1 MDRPSPHN
9 SIRTPRYKGAQYIY
23 NGATSST
30 HVLRSAFVC
39 CQRRYKLNEA
49 LTMGSA
55 NHSVHSSGIFHNLPT
70 FDDSLT
76 GLTAIITGASGIS
89 GFGTLRVLLESP
101 QRWSKIFTLSRKPI
115 PNSMLDLLSSD
126 ERSRIEH
133 VSVDL
138 LASPS
143 DIASQ
148 LKSSRVSANYV
159 FFYSYLQPKAPKG
172 ARAWSNADELVKV
185 NAALFSNFLDALP
198 EAAIKPQRILLQT
211 GAKNYGAHLGR
222 HRSPACESDPQPKH
236 LQPNFY
242 YPQEELLFKYCK
254 QHRETSWNLIHP
266 GWIVGAVTTAQIN
279 AFHPF
284 AVYAAVCA
292 HRGEPMQFPGDWSA
306 WQFEVHPATAILTSY
321 LSEWAILE
329 DKCKNERFNAQ
340 DTSPM
345 SWDRFWH
352 ECARWFGVTAGV
364 RGPEEDDGK
373 YSTMQIPGGADS
385 PMGYGPPST
394 HRASFSFQDWARKP
408 ENQKAWKEIM
418 DKSGGTLTDNPFVDI
433 EANFE
438 MADAVLLP
446 IATMN
451 MSKAR
456 RMGWTG
462 YVDSIEAIFLMYKE
476 NARLGLIPSPVVDAA
491 RPLI

>member
-1 MDRPSPHN
+1 M
-9 SIRTPRYKGAQYIY
+9 
-23 NGATSST
+23 SSA
-30 HVLRSAFVC
+30 S
-39 CQRRYKLNEA
+39 YP
-49 LTMGSA
+49 
-55 NHSVHSSGIFHNLPT
+55 VHDSGIFRNLPT
-70 FDDSLT
+70 FDESLT

-101 QRWSKIFTLSRKPI
+101 QRWTKIFTLSRKPI
-115 PNSMLDLLSSD
+115 PDTMLSLLSHD

-138 LASPS
+138 MSSPS
-143 DIASQ
+143 EIASR
-148 LKSSRVSANYV
+148 LKASHVAAHYV
-159 FFYSYLQPKAPKG
+159 FFYSYLQPKPPKG

-185 NAALFSNFLDALP
+185 NAALLSNFLDALP
-198 EAAIKPQRILLQT
+198 EAGIKPRRILHQT
-211 GAKNYGAHLGR
+211 GAKNYGVHLGR
-222 HRSPACESDPQPKH
+222 HRTPACESDPQPKH

-254 QHRETSWNLIHP
+254 EHPETDWNLIHP
-266 GWIVGAVTTAQIN
+266 GWIVGAVSTAQIN
-279 AFHPF
+279 GFHPF

-292 HRGEPMQFPGDWSA
+292 HKGEPMQFPGDWST
-306 WQFEVHPATAILTSY
+306 WQFEVHPTTAILTGY

-352 ECARWFGVTAGV
+352 ECARWFGVKSGV
-364 RGPEEDDGK
+364 RGPEEDDNK
-373 YSTMQIPGGADS
+373 YSSIPVPGGADS

-394 HRASFSFQDWARKP
+394 HRASSSFQDWARKP
-408 ENQKAWKEIM
+408 ENQSAWKEM
-418 DKSGGTLTDNPFVDI
+418 MAKSGGKITNNPFEDI

-438 MADAVLLP
+438 MGDAILLS

-462 YVDSIEAIFLMYKE
+462 YVDSIEAIFLMFEE
-476 NARLGLIPSPVVDAA
+476 NTRLGLLPSLVVDAA
-491 RPLI
+491 RPLV